1 MVILKIAFRNIFRQ
15 KRRTLLTA
23 LTMFGGFTLAAI
35 SIGWSEGTYSY
46 TIDMFTRNQMGHIQI
61 HGKGYLDK
69 PTLYNTIYNYRQIG
83 ENISHLENLEAWCP
97 RLYSSGLA
105 SVSEKSAGVRII
117 GIDPVLE
124 NSATRFEKKIIE
136 GKTFSNKTS
145 HEVILGSGLMEI
157 LEAGI
162 GDSVVVVS
170 QAADGS
176 IANDI
181 YEITGIVESGDD
193 FSDRSSFY
201 LHIANAQELFV
212 LDQRVHEIAIIAE
225 ELRDVE
231 GLVRSIRSEI
241 GSPDVSIQPWKEFA
255 KQFYVAMQADKQG
268 GWIMIFIIIL
278 IVAVGVLNTVLMTV
292 LERIREYGVLR
303 ALGTRPAQIFRM
315 ILIETNFI
323 AAGSILVGLIASTI
337 INYLLSINGISI
349 GESITYGG
357 VQFTKMYSEVNAMSL
372 YVPAITV
379 VITTSLVSI
388 FPAIKAARTSPS
400 KAMRIH

>member
-1 MVILKIAFRNIFRQ
+1 MIILKIAFRNIFRQ

-117 GIDPVLE
+117 GIDPRLE
-124 NSATRFEKKIIE
+124 NDATRFDKKVVA
-136 GKTFSNKTS
+136 GKTFSKNPS
-145 HEVILGSGLMEI
+145 HEVILGSGLMKI

-181 YEITGIVESGDD
+181 YEITGVVESGDD

-201 LHIANAQELFV
+201 LHIADAQELFV
-212 LDQRVHEIAIIAE
+212 LDRRIHEIAIIAK
-225 ELRDVE
+225 ELADVND
-231 GLVRSIRSEI
+231 LVEAVRREI
-241 GSPDVSIQPWKEFA
+241 GDPDLSIEPWQEFA

-268 GWIMIFIIIL
+268 AWIMIFIIIL

-303 ALGTRPAQIFRM
+303 ALGTRPVQIFRL

-323 AAGSILVGLIASTI
+323 AIGSILVGLVASTA
-337 INYLLSINGISI
+337 INYLLSIKGVAIP
-349 GESITYGG
+349 EAVTYGG

-372 YVPAITV
+372 YIPAVTVIITV
-379 VITTSLVSI
+379 TLVSI
-388 FPAIKAARTSPS
+388 FPALKAARTSPS
-400 KAMRIH
+400 RAMRIH

>member
-1 MVILKIAFRNIFRQ
+1 MIILKIAFRNIFRQ

-61 HGKGYLDK
+61 HEKGYLDK
-69 PTLYNTIYNYRQIG
+69 PTLYKTIDNYRQIG
-83 ENISHLENLEAWCP
+83 GKISGLEGLEAWCP
-97 RLYSSGLA
+97 RLYSSGLVA
-105 SVSEKSAGVRII
+105 VTEKSAGAMII

-124 NSATRFEKKIIE
+124 NEATGFDKKVVE
-136 GKTFSNKTS
+136 GKSFSENPG
-145 HEVILGSGLMEI
+145 HEAILGSGLMDI
-157 LEAGI
+157 LGAEV
-162 GDSVVVVS
+162 GDSAVIVS

-181 YEITGIVESGDD
+181 YEITGVVESGDNM
-193 FSDRSSFY
+193 SDRSSFY
-201 LHIANAQELFV
+201 LHLTDAQELFV
-212 LDQRVHEIAIIAE
+212 LDGRVHEIAIIAN
-225 ELRDVE
+225 ELGDVDE
-231 GLVRSIRSEI
+231 LVGGIKSAIGNSSLSIE
-241 GSPDVSIQPWKEFA
+241 PWQEFA

-268 GWIMIFIIIL
+268 AWIMIFIIIL

-303 ALGTRPAQIFRM
+303 ALGTRPIQIFRLI
-315 ILIETNFI
+315 ILETNFI
-323 AAGSILVGLIASTI
+323 AVGSILVGLVASTL
-337 INYLLSINGISI
+337 INYLLSVKGVSMPD
-349 GESITYGG
+349 SITYGG
-357 VQFTKMYSEVNAMSL
+357 VEFTKMYSEVNAISL
-372 YVPAITV
+372 YIPAITV
-379 VITTSLVSI
+379 IVTVSLVSI

>member
-1 MVILKIAFRNIFRQ
+1 MIILKIAFRNIFRQ

-23 LTMFGGFTLAAI
+23 LTIFGGFTLAAI

-69 PTLYNTIYNYRQIG
+69 PTLYNTVNNYGQIG
-83 ENISHLENLEAWCP
+83 ETISGLDGLEAWCP
-97 RLYSSGLA
+97 RLYSSGLVA
-105 SVSEKSAGVRII
+105 VAEKSAGAMII
-117 GIDPVLE
+117 GIDPALE
-124 NSATRFEKKIIE
+124 NEATGFDKKVAK
-136 GKTFSNKTS
+136 GKSFSENPARQA
-145 HEVILGSGLMEI
+145 ILGSGLMDI
-157 LEAGI
+157 LNADI
-162 GDSVVVVS
+162 GDSAVIVS

-181 YEITGIVESGDD
+181 YEIVGLVKSGDNL
-193 FSDRSSFY
+193 SDRSSFY
-201 LHIANAQELFV
+201 LHISDAQELFV

-225 ELRDVE
+225 DLSDVE
-231 GLVRSIRSEI
+231 ELVGEIKGAIGDPDLSIE
-241 GSPDVSIQPWKEFA
+241 PWQEFA

-268 GWIMIFIIIL
+268 SWIMIFIIIL

-303 ALGTRPAQIFRM
+303 ALGTRPIQIFRLI
-315 ILIETNFI
+315 ILETNFI
-323 AAGSILVGLIASTI
+323 AAGSILVGLIVSTI

-357 VQFTKMYSEVNAMSL
+357 VQFTKMYSEVNAISL
-372 YVPAITV
+372 YIPAITV
-379 VITTSLVSI
+379 IITASLVSV

>member
-1 MVILKIAFRNIFRQ
+1 MIILKIAFRNIFRQ

-23 LTMFGGFTLAAI
+23 LTIFGGFTLAAI

-69 PTLYNTIYNYRQIG
+69 PTLYNTINNYRQIG
-83 ENISHLENLEAWCP
+83 ETISGLEGLEGWCP

-105 SVSEKSAGVRII
+105 AVAEKSAGAIII
-117 GIDPVLE
+117 GIDPALE
-124 NSATRFEKKIIE
+124 NEATGFDKKVAE
-136 GKTFSNKTS
+136 GKSFSKDPA
-145 HEVILGSGLMEI
+145 HEAILGSGLMDI
-157 LEAGI
+157 LNADI
-162 GDSVVVVS
+162 GDSAVIVS

-181 YEITGIVESGDD
+181 YEIVGIVESGDNL
-193 FSDRSSFY
+193 SDRSSFY
-201 LHIANAQELFV
+201 LHLSDAQELFV
-212 LDQRVHEIAIIAE
+212 LDQRVHEIAIISE
-225 ELRDVE
+225 ELGDVDE
-231 GLVRSIRSEI
+231 LVVRIKSAVGESGLSIE
-241 GSPDVSIQPWKEFA
+241 PWQEFA

-268 GWIMIFIIIL
+268 AWIMIFIIIL

-303 ALGTRPAQIFRM
+303 ALGTRPIQIFRLI
-315 ILIETNFI
+315 ILETNFI
-323 AAGSILVGLIASTI
+323 AVGSILVGLVASTI
-337 INYLLSINGISI
+337 INYLLSIKGISMPD
-349 GESITYGG
+349 SITYGG
-357 VQFTKMYSEVNAMSL
+357 VEFTKMYSEVNAISL
-372 YVPAITV
+372 YIPAITV
-379 VITTSLVSI
+379 IVTVSLVSV

>member
-1 MVILKIAFRNIFRQ
+1 
-15 KRRTLLTA
+15 
-23 LTMFGGFTLAAI
+23 
-35 SIGWSEGTYSY
+35 
-46 TIDMFTRNQMGHIQI
+46 MGHIQI

-117 GIDPVLE
+117 GIDPRLE
-124 NSATRFEKKIIE
+124 NDATRFDKKVVA
-136 GKTFSNKTS
+136 GKTFSKNPS
-145 HEVILGSGLMEI
+145 HEVILGSGLMKI

-181 YEITGIVESGDD
+181 YEITGVVESGDD

-201 LHIANAQELFV
+201 LHIADAQELFV
-212 LDQRVHEIAIIAE
+212 LDRRIHEIAIIAK
-225 ELRDVE
+225 ELADVND
-231 GLVRSIRSEI
+231 LVEAVRREI
-241 GSPDVSIQPWKEFA
+241 GDPDLSIEPWQEFA

-268 GWIMIFIIIL
+268 AWIMIFIIIL

-303 ALGTRPAQIFRM
+303 ALGTRPVQIFRL

-323 AAGSILVGLIASTI
+323 AIGSILVGLVASTA
-337 INYLLSINGISI
+337 INYLLSIKGVAIP
-349 GESITYGG
+349 EAVTYGG

-372 YVPAITV
+372 YIPAVTVIITV
-379 VITTSLVSI
+379 TLVSI
-388 FPAIKAARTSPS
+388 FPALKAARTSPS
-400 KAMRIH
+400 RAMRIH